1 MPVLLGLR
9 GSLMVRRSML
19 SWFVCLGFASA
30 MQAAACSSN
39 QSTERPPSGTGGA
52 VSGSGGAPASGG
64 AVASGGA
71 AGSGVTGGSNFG
83 TGGLNPGTGG
93 SRGTGGSTEAGPAS
107 GDGSA
112 GGAADGGSRGSCSAP
127 GLILCDDFEADPL
140 GQEPSGGPW
149 LTEPCS
155 ASGFTLKV
163 DGSQAHSGMRSLV
176 SQGVPYGQ
184 CMLHAD
190 LGTPTDFWVRSWV
203 LFAQGDANQFAAHE
217 VTAFELTPTPDT
229 DDPGIRVGFRGDSSC
244 IPTGVEVNITGGEEK
259 TGCTGFQLQ
268 ADRWYCFELH
278 VTTNAGT
285 TADFFIDSVDQSFNI
300 HGTPAQTVVNPQ
312 VTAWRYLRLGT
323 RSYSN
328 AYPSSVYVDDIAIGT
343 QRIGCN

>member
-1 MPVLLGLR
+1 MI
-9 GSLMVRRSML
+9 RRSML
-19 SWFVCLGFASA
+19 SWFESLALAFVT
-30 MQAAACSSN
+30 QVVACSSN
-39 QSTERPPSGTGGA
+39 SSTERPTGGTGGT
-52 VSGSGGAPASGG
+52 VTGSGGASASGG

-71 AGSGVTGGSNFG
+71 AGNMGN
-83 TGGLNPGTGG
+83 GGLSPGTGG
-93 SRGTGGSTEAGPAS
+93 GTGTGGSAEAGPAS
-107 GDGSA
+107 GDGAA
-112 GGAADGGSRGSCSAP
+112 GGAAEGGSGGPCSAP
-127 GLILCDDFEADPL
+127 GLILCDDFETDPI
-140 GQEPSGGPW
+140 GQQPSGGPW
-149 LTEPCS
+149 LTEPC
-155 ASGFTLKV
+155 AATGFTLKV
-163 DGSQAHSGMRSLV
+163 DGSQARSGIRSLS

-190 LGTPTDFWVRSWV
+190 LGTRADFWVRSWV
-203 LFAQGDANQFAAHE
+203 LFARGDINQFTAHE
-217 VTAFELTPTPDT
+217 VSAFELTPTPDT

-300 HGTPAQTVVNPQ
+300 HGTPAPTVINPQ
-312 VTAWRYLRLGT
+312 PTIWRYLRLGT

-328 AYPSSVYVDDIAIGT
+328 AYPSPVYVDDIAIGS